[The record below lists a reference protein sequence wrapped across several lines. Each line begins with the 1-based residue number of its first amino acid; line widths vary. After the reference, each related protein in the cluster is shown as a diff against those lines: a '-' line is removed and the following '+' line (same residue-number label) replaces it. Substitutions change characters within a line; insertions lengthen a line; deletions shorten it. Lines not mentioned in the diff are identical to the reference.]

1 MSESLDA
8 ASLQAMP
15 KTDRLRVLRE
25 RMAAVPGRVGACAPS
40 PAASSSADVLAVP
53 GALGE
58 LLPDGGLPRGA
69 VVACPA
75 GSVLCAVLAAAS
87 TAGSMSAVIGGQRL
101 GLLAAYEQG
110 AALDKIAVVSATG
123 DSAVEVASVLC
134 DLPLI
139 VLDVPKL
146 RVPPRTLE
154 GLRARVR
161 NKNAVLVVAGGEQW
175 LRQPQVRLDAFP
187 VAAEGLAMGHGR
199 VRRMIFEVRVLVR
212 ERPFRRGRL
221 VLEGTVEGHTGWRA
235 AAAVGVPSL
244 RPIHSQAG

>member
-1 MSESLDA
+1 
-8 ASLQAMP
+8 
-15 KTDRLRVLRE
+15 
-25 RMAAVPGRVGACAPS
+25 
-40 PAASSSADVLAVP
+40 
-53 GALGE
+53 
-58 LLPDGGLPRGA
+58 
-69 VVACPA
+69 
-75 GSVLCAVLAAAS
+75 
-87 TAGSMSAVIGGQRL
+87 MSAVIGGQRL

-110 AALDKIAVVSATG
+110 AVLDKIAVVSATG

-134 DLPLI
+134 DLSLI

-187 VAAEGLAMGHGR
+187 VAAAGLAMGHGR

-221 VLEGTVEGHTGWRA
+221 VLEGTAAGHTGWRA

-244 RPIHSQAG
+244 RPVHSQAGWTGAEAVVRVMECAVHPRALPRSGSAAAGAGPIRVGVSSQSGPGRSGRYTHAGSRGGAQRGHRSGGHAPRLAQADFSAPRKEPAVRA